1 MRQSE
6 RFYELL
12 ETMKNTHDVKRHD
25 YANQDDV
32 FANFRTCE
40 QAGIPAWKGCCVR
53 LGDKFSRIMGF
64 AKKEKLKVKDESIKD
79 TLIDMANY
87 ALIAL
92 ILYEEEQNKEVI
104 REYTFKEEEYGVDKE
119 RELSEKKPIE
129 PQTYQ
134 VMAKDIPYMWPSVAA
149 NHLSTDSN
157 YNISMKY
164 NIPMAEKLANEEE
177 DSH

>member
-1 MRQSE
+1 MNLQSE

-12 ETMKNTHDVKRHD
+12 DTMKKTHDAKRHD
-25 YANQDDV
+25 YANEEDV

-40 QAGIPAWKGCCVR
+40 TAGIPAGKGCCVR

-92 ILYEEEQNKEVI
+92 ILYEEEQQETGIPNSSKGEAPKTVAQS
-104 REYTFKEEEYGVDKE
+104 RYGRDDFKTQLTWHPDTTWQEE
-119 RELSEKKPIE
+119 
-129 PQTYQ
+129 
-134 VMAKDIPYMWPSVAA
+134 
-149 NHLSTDSN
+149 H
-157 YNISMKY
+157 
-164 NIPMAEKLANEEE
+164 
-177 DSH
+177 

>member
-1 MRQSE
+1 MSQSE

-12 ETMKNTHDVKRHD
+12 EIMKNPHDAKRHD
-25 YANQDDV
+25 YANTDDV

-53 LGDKFSRIMGF
+53 IGDKFSRIMGF

-92 ILYEEEQNKEVI
+92 ILYEEEQ
-104 REYTFKEEEYGVDKE
+104 EYGVDKE
-119 RELSEKKPIE
+119 REIS
-129 PQTYQ
+129 
-134 VMAKDIPYMWPSVAA
+134 YMYGRKTWQ
-149 NHLSTDSN
+149 
-157 YNISMKY
+157 
-164 NIPMAEKLANEEE
+164 E
-177 DSH
+177 DH

>member
-1 MRQSE
+1 MNLQSA

-12 ETMKNTHDVKRHD
+12 DTMKQTHDAKRHD
-25 YANQDDV
+25 YANEEDV

-53 LGDKFSRIMGF
+53 IGDKFSRIMGF

-92 ILYEEEQNKEVI
+92 ILYEEEQ
-104 REYTFKEEEYGVDKE
+104 EYGVDKE
-119 RELSEKKPIE
+119 RELS
-129 PQTYQ
+129 
-134 VMAKDIPYMWPSVAA
+134 YMYGRKTWQ
-149 NHLSTDSN
+149 
-157 YNISMKY
+157 
-164 NIPMAEKLANEEE
+164 E
-177 DSH
+177 DH

>member
-1 MRQSE
+1 MSQSE

-12 ETMKNTHDVKRHD
+12 DTMKNTHDAKRHD
-25 YANQDDV
+25 YANPDDV

-53 LGDKFSRIMGF
+53 IGDKFSRIMGF

-92 ILYEEEQNKEVI
+92 ILYEEEQECGV
-104 REYTFKEEEYGVDKE
+104 RDEERSRRRQVLEEYGVDKE
-119 RELSEKKPIE
+119 RELTGRRTW
-129 PQTYQ
+129 Q
-134 VMAKDIPYMWPSVAA
+134 
-149 NHLSTDSN
+149 
-157 YNISMKY
+157 
-164 NIPMAEKLANEEE
+164 E
-177 DSH
+177 DH

>member
-1 MRQSE
+1 MSQSE

-12 ETMKNTHDVKRHD
+12 NNMKAVHDAKRHD
-25 YANQDDV
+25 YANTDDV

-53 LGDKFSRIMGF
+53 IGDKFSRIMGF

-92 ILYEEEQNKEVI
+92 ILYEEEQ
-104 REYTFKEEEYGVDKE
+104 EYGVDKE

-129 PQTYQ
+129 PQTFQ

>member
-1 MRQSE
+1 MSQSE

-12 ETMKNTHDVKRHD
+12 ETMKNTHDAKRHD
-25 YANQDDV
+25 YANPDDV

-87 ALIAL
+87 SLIAL
-92 ILYEEEQNKEVI
+92 ILYEEEQECGV
-104 REYTFKEEEYGVDKE
+104 RDEERSRRRQVLEEYGVDKE
-119 RELSEKKPIE
+119 RELTGRRTW
-129 PQTYQ
+129 Q
-134 VMAKDIPYMWPSVAA
+134 
-149 NHLSTDSN
+149 
-157 YNISMKY
+157 
-164 NIPMAEKLANEEE
+164 E
-177 DSH
+177 DH

>member
-1 MRQSE
+1 MSQSE

-12 ETMKNTHDVKRHD
+12 ETMKNTHDAKRHD
-25 YANQDDV
+25 YANPDDV

-53 LGDKFSRIMGF
+53 IGDKFSRIMGF

-92 ILYEEEQNKEVI
+92 ILYEEEQDIVDEE
-104 REYTFKEEEYGVDKE
+104 RDRRQRTLEEYN
-119 RELSEKKPIE
+119 KKAPETVAQSRYGRDDFKTE
-129 PQTYQ
+129 PTWQPAGGRRHI
-134 VMAKDIPYMWPSVAA
+134 VNRM
-149 NHLSTDSN
+149 H
-157 YNISMKY
+157 
-164 NIPMAEKLANEEE
+164 EE
-177 DSH
+177 H

>member
-1 MRQSE
+1 MSQSE

-12 ETMKNTHDVKRHD
+12 NNMKAVHDAKRHV
-25 YANQDDV
+25 YANTDDV

-53 LGDKFSRIMGF
+53 IGDKFSRIMGF

-92 ILYEEEQNKEVI
+92 ILYEEEQ
-104 REYTFKEEEYGVDKE
+104 EYGVDKE

-164 NIPMAEKLANEEE
+164 NIPTAEKLANEEE

>member
-1 MRQSE
+1 MSQSE

-12 ETMKNTHDVKRHD
+12 EIMKNTHDAKRHD
-25 YANQDDV
+25 YANTDDV
-32 FANFRTCE
+32 FAYCRTCE

-53 LGDKFSRIMGF
+53 IGDKFSRIMGF

-92 ILYEEEQNKEVI
+92 ILYEEEQ
-104 REYTFKEEEYGVDKE
+104 EYGVDKE

-164 NIPMAEKLANEEE
+164 NIPTAEKLANEEE